1 MGGYTEV
8 EENGRSKG
16 TSLDSVEAW
25 SPGEAGGDP
34 LHCHLPSMLGT
45 RYLHTATG
53 GVGGAEVLVC
63 GGTGEDARTCE
74 VLTPGGWQMLGLT
87 LQWRSGHVA
96 WRHTS
101 SNYTYLLGGEGKQN
115 NADIIDSDHSLMS
128 GSSRMTSDARLSF
141 NHVTF

>member
-16 TSLDSVEAW
+16 TSVDSVEAW

-53 GVGGAEVLVC
+53 GVRGAEVLVC

-96 WRHTS
+96 WRHR
-101 SNYTYLLGGEGKQN
+101 SNSNTYLLGGEGKPKK
-115 NADIIDSDHSLMS
+115 ADVINSKYILT
-128 GSSRMTSDARLSF
+128 GESSRMISNAR
-141 NHVTF
+141 

>member
-53 GVGGAEVLVC
+53 GVRGAEVLVC

-74 VLTPGGWQMLGLT
+74 VLTPGGWQMLSLT
-87 LQWRSGHVA
+87 LEGRSGHVA

-101 SNYTYLLGGEGKQN
+101 SNNTYLLGGDKEQKK
-115 NADIIDSDHSLMS
+115 ADVINRHHILT
-128 GSSRMTSDARLSF
+128 GESSAITSDVR
-141 NHVTF
+141 

>member
-34 LHCHLPSMLGT
+34 LHCHLPSMHST

-96 WRHTS
+96 WRHPS

-115 NADIIDSDHSLMS
+115 NADVIDSDHSLMS
-128 GSSRMTSDARLSF
+128 GSSRMTSDAR
-141 NHVTF
+141 